1 MRAVPQKSLP
11 KSVSAHA
18 LFLCTAVN
26 LRLVPQSLWTLYY
39 TLFIMSIEEKEKSC
53 KENGVFTALKIIP
66 WERDGAYCNRSG
78 DLLSRA
84 NQDRL
89 AEVRK

>member
-26 LRLVPQSLWTLYY
+26 LRLVPQSLRTLYY
-39 TLFIMSIEEKEKSC
+39 TLFIMSIVEKEKSC
-53 KENGVFTALKIIP
+53 KENGVFTALKFIP
-66 WERDGAYCNRSG
+66 WEYGGACCNRNVGLQSH
-78 DLLSRA
+78 A
-84 NQDRL
+84 NQDRH
-89 AEVRK
+89 AGVRK